1 MAQIYKNF
9 FIRNLSKNF
18 KIITDLVNELS
29 RTNYQNNSFVDLK
42 ILVNAIFN
50 SPLVELL
57 KPVKEAT
64 EEDNFVPWTAY
75 ENFASISEKVNE
87 ALKKY
92 AEEINNFAQEISQKD
107 RSNFSDWSEAT
118 KQEFLSKISDEQI
131 LKIRAEFEVLKEILK
146 DPKINQL
153 VSNGLYKDHEIF
165 SLKLQNRKKDE
176 QISTLRTQSTELK
189 QQKAELNVSEDW
201 HEHFEA
207 RAKEIRKEIRLLNKT
222 SVIFWK
228 LRIPGKVALLRL
240 GIYLAPVV
248 SAAIA
253 LYTLFMANYKEFS
266 FQHYEFAASMIL
278 LVSILSYHLKHVLRE
293 LNILKHMH
301 SSYLHRAIVAKTF
314 QSLVASDHFKGEKSE
329 IVVKEAALAMFKKE
343 AQGYLSK
350 DQMEPS
356 NTPLQEIVGIFK
368 NK

>member
-1 MAQIYKNF
+1 MAQIYNNF
-9 FIRNLSKNF
+9 FIRNLRKNF

-42 ILVNAIFN
+42 TLVNEISLTPLAGLLS
-50 SPLVELL
+50 SPR
-57 KPVKEAT
+57 EAT

-75 ENFASISEKVNE
+75 ENFASISEKVKE

-92 AEEINNFAQEISQKD
+92 AEEINNFSQEISQKD
-107 RSNFSDWSEAT
+107 RSNFNDWSEAT
-118 KQEFLSKISDEQI
+118 KQEFILRISDEQI
-131 LKIRAEFEVLKEILK
+131 LRIRAEFEVLKEILK

-153 VSNGLYKDHEIF
+153 VSNGLGKDHEIF

-201 HEHFEA
+201 HKYFEE
-207 RAKEIRKEIRLLNKT
+207 RAKEIRKEIRFLNKT

-228 LRIPGKVALLRL
+228 LRIPRQVALLRL

-248 SAAIA
+248 SAIA

-314 QSLVASDHFKGEKSE
+314 QSLVASDHFKNEKSE
-329 IVVKEAALAMFKKE
+329 IVIKEAALAMFKKE